1 MAFFSDKSADYTS
14 QIQSLK
20 KPTYTSKYDSQ
31 IQKNLN
37 DILNHKKF
45 TYDFNADPLYQMYKD
60 QYSKQGK
67 EAAMDAMAQS
77 AGNTSGY
84 ANSYGVSQAAK
95 ANQNVLDQ
103 LNERVPELYNA
114 AQVRYQNN
122 LNNMYQKFNTLMSEE
137 NRLYGIYRD
146 SVGDY
151 YNELSN
157 LQSGYETALT
167 QENFNAEMA
176 YRRERD
182 AIADQQHAEQMAY
195 QRARDQAADAQAA
208 AELAYQR
215 ERDAASDAQW
225 QQSYQAALS
234 QAQAIATPAATSA
247 AKTTTAA
254 PAAAKATTTAKST
267 TSTKSTSTKSTTSTK
282 SNVAAKVNAS
292 MASAA
297 INQKYAKQNTALA
310 KHYSK

>member
-1 MAFFSDKSADYTS
+1 MAFFSDKSVDYTS

-84 ANSYGVSQAAK
+84 ANSYGVSQAAR

-114 AQVRYQNN
+114 AQVRFQNN

-182 AIADQQHAEQMAY
+182 AIEDQQHAEQMAY

-234 QAQAIATPAATSA
+234 QAQAIATPAATP
-247 AKTTTAA
+247 AA
-254 PAAAKATTTAKST
+254 PAAKATTTTKST

-297 INQKYAKQNTALA
+297 INQKYANQNAALA